1 MNAKMKAKV
10 KAKMNARINAK
21 HSAALLMIFAIA
33 LGFVPA
39 SLASQDPVN
48 QQQPA
53 GQDKDKPTPEKK
65 AVLLLDQVLGDA
77 GALKLPE
84 NRIYVQISAGDLL
97 WDRDESRARALFGEA
112 GSGIA
117 EMIRRSESPNDQNS
131 RRAANANRLALE
143 LRQELVLTV
152 ARHNGEFAYQ
162 LLQTMPAPPATGPGV
177 RRQDSQNSLEQSLV
191 AAIAANDPKTAANN
205 AQGWLDKG
213 EYPASFSKVLSQ
225 LQSKDAEAATKL
237 SDQLVK
243 KMQPEELLLKSDAV
257 RLSLSLLRPG
267 PRAQRSADQPQPA
280 QPVAGS
286 PDQLLAEQPFRDVL
300 SAAITAALRATPQ
313 AQNAQARGG
322 PGGFRG
328 RPNNQGPQAPPQSE
342 ADVQQ
347 ANARMLLNG
356 LQSLQPQI
364 DKYLPERSLA
374 VRQKLSQMGMDNDPR
389 AGFSQMANLMQQGTS
404 DSLIAAA
411 ATAPQ
416 QMQNRMYQQ
425 AALKAIDEGNPDRAR
440 DIANQHLDGI
450 ARTNTLHT
458 LELKQ
463 AVSSTTNKADDI
475 RQTINRA
482 QSDEE
487 RLSLLLQ
494 FAGNVEAENPKL
506 ALQLLDEARGLVSRR
521 ATSYA
526 QFEAQVNVAH
536 AFAPL
541 DPAKSFETMEPGI
554 NQMNELLSAAALLS
568 GFELNIFKDGELPL
582 QGGGSLAGMVA
593 RYGTELAALARIDF
607 EKAQTLTDRFVL
619 AEPRILAKLTVV
631 RGVLGV
637 APIEPANNG
646 RGGGQFGRRQQ

>member
-1 MNAKMKAKV
+1 MNV
-10 KAKMNARINAK
+10 KNGTAFLMAFAMMIGFASVSRA
-21 HSAALLMIFAIA
+21 HQDAA
-33 LGFVPA
+33 
-39 SLASQDPVN
+39 N
-48 QQQPA
+48 QQQT
-53 GQDKDKPTPEKK
+53 GQQDKDKPTPEKK
-65 AVLLLDQVLGDA
+65 ALLMLDQMLGDA

-84 NRIYVQISAGDLL
+84 NRIYVQIAAGDLL
-97 WDRDESRARALFGEA
+97 WDRDESRARVLFGEA

-117 EMIRRSESPNDQNS
+117 EMMRRSDPASDSNG
-131 RRAANANRLALE
+131 RRAGNANRLALE

-162 LLQTMPAPPATGPGV
+162 LLQSMPSPPATGPGV
-177 RRQDSQNSLEQSLV
+177 RRQDSQTSLEQSLV
-191 AAIAANDPKTAANN
+191 AAIAANDPKTAFKD

-213 EYPASFSKVLSQ
+213 EYPSSFSKVLSQ

-243 KMQPEELLLKSDAV
+243 KMQPEELLAKADAV

-267 PRAQRSADQPQPA
+267 PLTRKSADGS

-286 PDQLLAEQPFRDVL
+286 SNQLLAESAFKDMM
-300 SAAITAALRATPQ
+300 SAAITAALRAMPQ

-322 PGGFRG
+322 AGGFRG
-328 RPNNQGPQAPPQSE
+328 GANNQGAQAAPLSE

-356 LQSLQPQI
+356 LQGLQPQI

-374 VRQKLSQMGMDNDPR
+374 VRQKLTQLGMDNDPR
-389 AGFSQMANLMQQGTS
+389 ASFGQMSSLMREGTS

-411 ATAPQ
+411 ASAPQ

-440 DIANQHLDGI
+440 DIANQHLDGT
-450 ARTNTLHT
+450 ARTSTLHT
-458 LELKQ
+458 LELRQ
-463 AVSSTTNKADDI
+463 AVSSTSNKMDDI

-482 QSDEE
+482 QTDEE

-494 FAGNVEAENPKL
+494 FAGNLEADNPKQ
-506 ALQLLDEARGLVSRR
+506 ALQLLDEARALVSRR

-526 QFEAQVNVAH
+526 QFEAQINVAH
-536 AFAPL
+536 ALAEL
-541 DPAKSFETMEPGI
+541 DPTRSFETLDPGI
-554 NQMNELLSAAALLS
+554 NQINDLLSAAAMLS

-582 QGGGSLAGMVA
+582 QGGGSLAGMVV
-593 RYGTELAALARIDF
+593 RYGSELSELAKIDF
-607 EKAQTLTDRFVL
+607 EKAQMMTDKFVL
-619 AEPRILAKLTVV
+619 AEPRILAKLSLV

-637 APIEPANNG
+637 APFESANNGG